1 VNIANTR
8 VGTRLSIG
16 FLLVL
21 ILLGAVTAL
30 GIFHLSKTQK
40 RLETVLTVN
49 NVESRLAGTMR
60 NSVMD
65 RMIALRNIILVNDA
79 AETET
84 QLERIRDQ
92 ERQYRSAEEQLDQLL
107 AATPADSDTRKLL
120 TKIRAT
126 LNNRRFSFESQ
137 KIAA

>member
-1 VNIANTR
+1 MNIANTR